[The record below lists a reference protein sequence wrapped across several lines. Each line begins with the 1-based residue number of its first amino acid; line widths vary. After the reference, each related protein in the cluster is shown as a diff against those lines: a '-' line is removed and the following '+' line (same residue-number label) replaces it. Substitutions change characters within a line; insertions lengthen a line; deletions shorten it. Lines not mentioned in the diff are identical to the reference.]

1 MKIFGCQFDVAW
13 ENRSANLEKAESL
26 LAQANPSPGALV
38 VLPEMC
44 LSGFSMNLA
53 AIAEPAGSESEQRL
67 AGLARRHGVY
77 LQAGLVCLG
86 ADGRSRNQSVTYSP
100 EGNEIAR
107 YSKLHP
113 FTLGGETAAYAAGTQ
128 VATFQCHDWLVA
140 PFICYDLR
148 FPEIFRVAAWRR
160 PHLFTVIASWPEVR
174 IGHWVKLLQ
183 ARAIENQ
190 AYVIGVN
197 RIGRDPKLNHPGRS
211 IVVNYHGEILA
222 DAESREC
229 VISADLDLAALEE
242 YRRALPF
249 LDDMRADEVRRP
261 A

>member
-13 ENRSANLEKAESL
+13 ENKNANLDKAESL
-26 LAQANPSPGALV
+26 LAQASLPPGALI

-44 LSGFSMNLA
+44 LSGFSMNLGG
-53 AIAEPAGSESEQRL
+53 IAEPAGNESERRL
-67 AGLARRHGVY
+67 AGLALRHGVY

-86 ADGRSRNQSVTYSP
+86 PDGRSRNQSVTFSP
-100 EGNEIAR
+100 EGTEIAR

-113 FTLGGETAAYAAGTQ
+113 FTLGGESATYAAGTQ
-128 VATFQCHDWLVA
+128 VHTFQCGHWLVA

-148 FPEIFRVAAWRR
+148 FPEIFRMAAWKR

-174 IGHWVKLLQ
+174 IGHWMKLLQ

-190 AYVIGVN
+190 AYVIGIN

-211 IVVNYHGEILA
+211 LIVNYHGEILA
-222 DAESREC
+222 DAEGREG
-229 VISADLDLAALEE
+229 VIHADLDLAMLEE

-249 LDDMRADEVRRP
+249 LDDLRAEEVRR
-261 A
+261 